1 MDAVVL
7 VGIGVAVAAFVW
19 FFIMRDNDEKTDVTT
34 VTTPKPEPV
43 NRAPGGR
50 RSEAPIPA
58 EAKQAAKAK
67 PAVKTLP
74 GKAALES
81 LTKAKLEELGRDMGV
96 ELDKRKTKANMITDL
111 RAGVRK

>member
-50 RSEAPIPA
+50 RSEAPIPP

-67 PAVKTLP
+67 LPTVKTME
-74 GKAALES
+74 GM
-81 LTKAKLEELGRDMGV
+81 TKAKLEDLGREFSV
-96 ELDKRKTKANMITDL
+96 ELDKRKTKANMIADL
-111 RAGVRK
+111 KAGVKK